1 MQITRAALSSM
12 FDELLLAIRSGD
24 LARAEAEIHCCRM
37 LLIMT
42 EADVAAFVTRNVACD
57 LINFPCEG
65 PPC

>member
-37 LLIMT
+37 FLVMT
-42 EADVAAFVTRNVACD
+42 EADVAAFVTRNINCD
-57 LINFPCEG
+57 LIDLPCEG
-65 PPC
+65 RPC